1 MYHIIEFAADMWA
14 DLERSPKQPL
24 ERVQLRR
31 GTRMRAQIRPH
42 VIETLAGLVEMADLF
57 FEDGTAARN
66 IPFCRFAF
74 TE

>member
-1 MYHIIEFAADMWA
+1 MYHIIEFTDDMWA

-31 GTRMRAQIRPH
+31 GTKMRAQVRPH
-42 VIETLAGLVEMADLF
+42 IIETHAGPVELADLF

-66 IPFCRFAF
+66 IPFYRFAF
-74 TE
+74 AE

>member
-1 MYHIIEFAADMWA
+1 MYHIIEFADDMWA

-31 GTRMRAQIRPH
+31 GARMGAQIRPH
-42 VIETLAGLVEMADLF
+42 VVETLAGPVEMADLF

-66 IPFCRFAF
+66 VPFCRFTFAD
-74 TE
+74 